1 MTVRAHTNAKKS
13 PSSHPLVLDRL
24 ENVSKD
30 VFKKYYPLIT
40 ELVGNSPG
48 IYALYDGADLYYVGK
63 STELRKRVRHH
74 LRDRHLASWTHF
86 SLYLVRREE
95 HIHEFESLLVRI
107 ANPKGNRVIPR
118 GKSTGALVK
127 ELKRLIQK
135 KQKEELDQ
143 LFSSKNAAGRVA
155 RQVVAANKSAKS
167 REIVGLV
174 SKRTPLYRTYKG
186 KEYQAFLSPKG
197 LITFNGQQ
205 YSSPSAAAKAV
216 IKNKRAVNG
225 WSFWYIKD
233 VNGDWVRLM
242 DYVHTA

>member
-1 MTVRAHTNAKKS
+1 MKKNNVAAAR
-13 PSSHPLVLDRL
+13 PLVLNRL

-40 ELVGNSPG
+40 ELVGDSPG

-74 LRDRHLASWTHF
+74 LVDRHLASWTHF

-118 GKSTGALVK
+118 GNSAGVLVK
-127 ELKRLIQK
+127 QLKKLIQQ
-135 KQKEELDQ
+135 KQKEELGK
-143 LFSSKNAAGRVA
+143 LFGTKHAAGR
-155 RQVVAANKSAKS
+155 QVPKNNKAKK

-174 SKRTPLYRTYKG
+174 SKRTVLYRTYKG
-186 KEYQAFLSPKG
+186 KEYKATLSPKG
-197 LITFNGQQ
+197 VITCAGHSYQ
-205 YSSPSAAAKAV
+205 SPSAAAKSIIV
-216 IKNKRAVNG
+216 GKGAVNG
-225 WSFWYIKD
+225 WAFWYIKSSS
-233 VNGDWVRLM
+233 GDWVMLM
-242 DYVHTA
+242 DYEG